1 MPSSCASSARWRR
14 SRSCRELNIGSRPP
28 SRRASRDVE
37 SLRAI
42 PWVFAWTQNRLLLP
56 SWYGAGT
63 ALCTGDM
70 ELQREMWRDWP
81 FFRGLI
87 GTLEM
92 ALFKTDL
99 GVAERY
105 LTLVDEDIAERFWT
119 DLRDEYDSV
128 VGRVLDITGQ
138 ERLLDETPA
147 LQRRLEHR
155 NPWVDPLSHLQV
167 ELLRRLRA
175 GREEA
180 RAPLLATIT
189 GIAAGMRNT
198 G

>member
-1 MPSSCASSARWRR
+1 M
-14 SRSCRELNIGSRPP
+14 
-28 SRRASRDVE
+28 
-37 SLRAI
+37 
-42 PWVFAWTQNRLLLP
+42 
-56 SWYGAGT
+56 
-63 ALCTGDM
+63 
-70 ELQREMWRDWP
+70 
-81 FFRGLI
+81 
-87 GTLEM
+87 
-92 ALFKTDL
+92 
-99 GVAERY
+99 
-105 LTLVDEDIAERFWT
+105 
-119 DLRDEYDSV
+119 
-128 VGRVLDITGQ
+128 GRVLDITGQ
-138 ERLLDETPA
+138 ARLLDETPA